1 MVQYYTATQWET
13 HSAMPE
19 PAIDGR
25 QRVIVARISPE
36 IDGGRFAIKRVVGE
50 TVTVDA
56 DVFADGHDLIAC
68 QILYSQDGQ
77 ELQSSPMK
85 PLGNDRWRGE
95 FTVTELGRYCYTVEG
110 WIDRFE
116 TWRRDLEKRISARQD
131 VAVDLLIGAD
141 LIERAVARAIPED
154 AKVVQNWAQRLR
166 ENAGKESGAPI
177 ALDSELLKLI
187 RRYPER
193 DFATRYDKQLPV
205 IVEREKARFSTWY
218 ELFPR
223 SCSPEPERHGTLRDC
238 EGWLPYVASMGF
250 DVIYL
255 PPIHPI
261 GKTFRKGKNNSVSAQ
276 PDDVGSPW
284 AIGSAEGGHKSIHP
298 ELGTLEDF
306 RRFLSQAA
314 DHGLEVAL
322 DIALQC
328 SPDHPYVQQHPEWF
342 STRPDG
348 TIQYAENPPK
358 KYQDIYPFDF
368 ETPHWQELWQEL
380 KSVFLFWIE
389 QGVRIFRVDNPHTK
403 SLAFWEWVI
412 GEIKTPHP
420 DVLFLAEAFTRPNVM
435 YRLAKLGFSQSY
447 TYFTWRNTKRELTD
461 YFNELTNTQVLE
473 YFRPNLWPNTPDIL
487 PEFLQVGGHP
497 SFMVRLILAA
507 TLGASYGIYGPAF
520 ELCENAPL
528 EAGKE
533 EYLNSEKYELKHRDL
548 NSKSSLKNLISRLNR
563 IRKENPAL
571 QSNRNLRFHETDNPA
586 ILCYSKA
593 SDDLSSVIIAV
604 VNLDCFHVQ
613 TGWIEIDLSSI
624 GLDAR
629 HSFQV
634 HDLLSEG
641 RFLWQGPR
649 NYVELVPE
657 SLPAHILRLRRWVR
671 TEQDF
676 DYYL

>member
-1 MVQYYTATQWET
+1 MAQYFAATKQEIY
-13 HSAMPE
+13 APMAELPIE
-19 PAIDGR
+19 GR
-25 QRVIVARISPE
+25 QRVIVARVSPE
-36 IDGGRFAIKRVVGE
+36 VDCGRFAIKRVVGE
-50 TVTVDA
+50 TVTVEA
-56 DVFADGHDLIAC
+56 DIFADGHDQVAC
-68 QILYSQDGQ
+68 QILYKQ
-77 ELQSSPMK
+77 EGHGLQASPMK

-95 FTVTELGRYCYTVEG
+95 FTVTKLGGYCYTVEG

-116 TWRRDLEKRISARQD
+116 TWRRDLEKRISAGQD
-131 VAVDLLIGAD
+131 ISVDLLIGAD
-141 LIERAVARAIPED
+141 LIERAAARATHED
-154 AKVVQNWAQRLR
+154 ARVLLDCAQQLR
-166 ENAGKESGAPI
+166 KNAGTGSGAAI
-177 ALDSELLKLI
+177 ALDLELLKLI
-187 RRYPER
+187 RHYPER
-193 DFATRYDKQLPV
+193 DFATRYEKQLPV
-205 IVEREKARFSTWY
+205 VVEREKARFSTWY

-223 SCSPEPERHGTLRDC
+223 SCSTEPGRHGTFRDC
-238 EGWLPYVASMGF
+238 EEWLPYVASMGF

-261 GKTFRKGKNNSVSAQ
+261 GKAFRKGKNNSVSAQ
-276 PDDVGSPW
+276 PGDVGSPW

-306 RRFLSQAA
+306 RRFLSTAA

-328 SPDHPYVQQHPEWF
+328 SPDHPYVQQYPEWF

-358 KYQDIYPFDF
+358 KYQDIYPFHF
-368 ETPHWQELWQEL
+368 ETPQWRELWQEL

-403 SLAFWEWVI
+403 SFPFWGWVI
-412 GEIKTPHP
+412 GEIKTHHP
-420 DVLFLAEAFTRPNVM
+420 DVIFLSEAFTRPNVM
-435 YRLAKLGFSQSY
+435 YRLAKHGFSQSY
-447 TYFTWRNTKRELTD
+447 TYFTWRNTKQELAD
-461 YFNELTNTQVLE
+461 YFNDLAQSQVCE

-487 PEFLQVGGHP
+487 PEFLQVGGRP

-528 EAGKE
+528 APGKE
-533 EYLNSEKYELKHRDL
+533 EYLNSEKYELKRRDL
-548 NSKSSLKNLISRLNR
+548 NSNHSLKNLISRLNR
-563 IRKENPAL
+563 IRKENLAL

-586 ILCYSKA
+586 IFCYSKA
-593 SDDLSSVIIAV
+593 SDDLSSVIIVV

-613 TGWIEIDLSSI
+613 AGWLGIDLSSI

-641 RFLWQGPR
+641 RFLWQGSR

>member
-1 MVQYYTATQWET
+1 MAEL
-13 HSAMPE
+13 P
-19 PAIDGR
+19 IDGR
-25 QRVIVARISPE
+25 QRVIVARVSPE

-50 TVTVDA
+50 TVIVDA
-56 DVFADGHDLIAC
+56 DVFADGHDLVAC
-68 QILYSQDGQ
+68 QILYRQDGH

-85 PLGNDRWRGE
+85 PLGSDRWRGE
-95 FTVTELGRYCYTVEG
+95 FTVTELGRYCYTVEA

-131 VAVDLLIGAD
+131 VSVDWLIGAD

-154 AKVVQNWAQRLR
+154 TRVVQNWAQRLR
-166 ENAGKESGAPI
+166 ENAGNESGAAI

-187 RRYPER
+187 RHYPDR

-223 SCSPEPERHGTLRDC
+223 SCSPQPGRHGTLRDC
-238 EGWLPYVASMGF
+238 EEWLPYVASMGF

-284 AIGSAEGGHKSIHP
+284 AIGSAEGGHKNIHP
-298 ELGTLEDF
+298 ELGTLQDF
-306 RRFLSQAA
+306 RRFLSKAA
-314 DHGLEVAL
+314 DHGLEAAL

-328 SPDHPYVQQHPEWF
+328 SRDHPYVQQYPEWF

-368 ETPHWQELWQEL
+368 ETPQWRELWQEL

-412 GEIKTPHP
+412 GEIKTRHP
-420 DVLFLAEAFTRPNVM
+420 DVLFLSEAFTRPNVM

-461 YFNELTNTQVLE
+461 YFNELTNTQAVE

-520 ELCENAPL
+520 ELCENAPVGP
-528 EAGKE
+528 GKE

-571 QSNRNLRFHETDNPA
+571 QSNRNLRFHETDNST

-593 SDDLSSVIIAV
+593 SDDLSSVIIVV

-613 TGWIEIDLSSI
+613 TGWLEIDLSSI